1 MIRSFGFCRMLPLG
15 ILSALLAV
23 SGTLAKDDGSQMDSA
38 FRLNYLG
45 YFKDGPK
52 IVLFLTPRKA
62 SLEWKLKDAS
72 GETSAAGETRDYV
85 RNDFASGDSFYRVDF
100 SSFSQPGKAY
110 YLLIGG
116 QKSEPFDID
125 TTNPYGNLA
134 AEALDYFKDHRH
146 ESVEFNQFLND
157 WAKGSIKG
165 SFWNDAGDPGFY
177 PTNTAIAAW
186 TLMNL
191 DERFQG
197 VNDSFKP
204 DPTLYDEVDFGT
216 SLMRE
221 LILPGQN
228 LAIAKLHTQI
238 ESYGPCPPYTKGN
251 CVSKPETKT
260 TFAVART
267 LAQMARFQL
276 QQGKQELAKAYQSEA
291 RGALSNAL
299 TTPSVCRDFSD
310 FGGVG
315 GIYPDND
322 NYALWREPRAFR
334 DPCHPDRNNIQDDE
348 FAARVEV
355 FLTADRLG
363 EKDVAELRR
372 KVVGHPRFGE
382 ISEFWWGAVAATGN
396 VSLLTAKPAGI
407 DLTPIRKDLFRYADE
422 RIGFMKVGYPGVTKD
437 ARSNRW
443 DSGDRDDTDN
453 NWRWGSNRMILN
465 DGILLALAAEEKAAA
480 GDAEAAVRYAGHAV
494 RVMDYILGTNAMAL
508 SMVTGFGEN
517 AVERTHD
524 CCVPDSEP
532 GKMALGPNDW
542 TNADDPD
549 MPKFGSLPGMKM
561 MPRTGTGWAAREIAI
576 DGNAPLVWLSWWASH
591 RAAGILGLGAGN
603 R

>member
-1 MIRSFGFCRMLPLG
+1 MAKTFSLLRVLPLG
-15 ILSALLAV
+15 ILTALAAV
-23 SGTLAKDDGSQMDSA
+23 SGSWAKDDGSQMDSP

-52 IVLFLTPRKA
+52 IALFLTPRKE
-62 SLEWKLKDAS
+62 SLRWELDDAS
-72 GETSAAGETRDYV
+72 GAIAATGETLDYV
-85 RNDFASGDSFYRVDF
+85 QSDFASGDSFYRVDF
-100 SSFSQPGKAY
+100 SSVSRPGKAY
-110 YLLIGG
+110 HLLIEG

-125 TTNPYGNLA
+125 AVNPYGNLY
-134 AEALDYFKDHRH
+134 AEALGYFKDHRH
-146 ESVEFNQFLND
+146 EAVDFNQFLNE
-157 WAKGSIKG
+157 WTTGSIQG
-165 SFWNDAGDPGFY
+165 AFWNDAGDPGFY

-191 DERFQG
+191 NERFQG
-197 VNDSFKP
+197 VNGSFKP
-204 DPTLYDEVDFGT
+204 DTTLYDEVDFGT
-216 SLMRE
+216 RLMRE

-228 LAIAKLHTQI
+228 LAVAKLHSQI
-238 ESYGPCPPYTKGN
+238 EPYGPCAPYTKGT
-251 CVSKPETKT
+251 CVSKPETKAT
-260 TFAVART
+260 YAVART
-267 LAQMARFQL
+267 LAQMARFHL
-276 QQGKQELAKAYQSEA
+276 QQGHRDLATVYQSEA
-291 RGALSNAL
+291 REALSNAL
-299 TTPSVCRDFSD
+299 STTPVCRDFSD

-334 DPCHPDRNNIQDDE
+334 EPCHPDRNNIEDDE
-348 FAARVEV
+348 FAALVEV

-372 KVVGHPRFGE
+372 KIVSHPRFGE
-382 ISEFWWGAVAATGN
+382 ISEFWWGAVTATGN
-396 VSLLTAKPAGI
+396 VSLLTARPQGI
-407 DLTPIRKDLFRYADE
+407 DLTPIRRNLFHYADE
-422 RIGFMKVGYPGVTKD
+422 RMTFMNVGYPGVTKD
-437 ARSNRW
+437 ARSDRW
-443 DSGDRDDTDN
+443 DSGDRDDVDN

-465 DGILLALAAEEKAAA
+465 DGILLALAAEEKASA
-480 GDAEAAVRYAGHAV
+480 GEAEAADLYAGYAV

-517 AVERTHD
+517 AIERTHD

-542 TNADDPD
+542 TNADDPN

-561 MPRTGTGWAAREIAI
+561 MPTTGTGWSAREVAI

-591 RAAGILGLGAGN
+591 RAAQILALAAAG